1 MKILILG
8 AAGELAGKVTE
19 ALLKQTK
26 AELVLYARDASK
38 RLKLSDKEREKTVDG
53 DFKDMDKLKEAL
65 NGINIVYL
73 NTFDDKEGV
82 ETIVKAMQ
90 DTGVKR
96 IIGATSLGIYDE
108 VPGKFGEWNK
118 EMLGDTLSDVANS
131 TKVLEDSSLDYTL
144 LRMSWLYN
152 DVIKTKYELTHKGE
166 PFKGAQVSRD
176 AVAQLVVDIVK
187 DDSKFIRESLGV
199 GEPNTDWDKPS
210 FY

>member
-8 AAGELAGKVTE
+8 AAGELAVKVTE

-26 AELVLYARDASK
+26 AELVLYARDASN
-38 RLKLSDKEREKTVDG
+38 RLKISDKEREKMVDG

-65 NGINIVYL
+65 NGVDIVYL
-73 NTFDDKEGV
+73 NTFDDKQGV

-90 DTGVKR
+90 VTGVKR

-108 VPGKFGEWNK
+108 VTGKFGEWNK
-118 EMLGDTLSDVANS
+118 EMLGETLSDVADS
-131 TKVLEDSSLDYTL
+131 TNVVEDSSLDYTL
-144 LRMSWLYN
+144 MRMSWLYN
-152 DVIKTKYELTHKGE
+152 DESKTKYVLTHKGE

-176 AVAQLVVDIVK
+176 AVAQLVVDIVN
-187 DDSKFIRESLGV
+187 DDKKFIGESLGV
-199 GEPNTDWDKPS
+199 SEPDTDWDKPL